1 MISILLPFRNAE
13 STIRACLASIWQ
25 QSFRHFQVL
34 AVDDHSCDQTR
45 ARILEWP
52 DTRIRLV
59 DNPGEGLVDALNFGL
74 DQARY
79 SLIARMD
86 ADDLMRSSRL
96 RLQYELLSSSP
107 EVDLVSARVS
117 LFPTSSIGNGYRE
130 YARWQNRLLTHDDIS
145 AERFVE
151 SPLAHPSVMFR
162 REAVLRL
169 GGYKKGDFP
178 EDYELWL
185 RAIDR
190 GTKIA
195 KCPATLIDWRESGK
209 RLSRTH
215 RVYRRQAFDRLR
227 AQYLAR
233 VPVLKQRPVI
243 FWGAGRKTRLR
254 AGHLIGLGIRP
265 RAWIDI
271 DPKKIGNFIHG
282 VPVHAPEFLRVA
294 NGEPRPFV
302 LVYVTNHGAR
312 ELIQSELTALGYCI
326 NRDFLSVG

>member
-1 MISILLPFRNAE
+1 M
-13 STIRACLASIWQ
+13 
-25 QSFRHFQVL
+25 
-34 AVDDHSCDQTR
+34 DDHSRDQTR

-74 DQARY
+74 SQARY

-86 ADDLMRSSRL
+86 ADDLMRSTRL
-96 RLQYELLSSSP
+96 HLQYELLRSCP
-107 EVDLVSARVS
+107 EIDLVSARVS

-162 REAVLRL
+162 REALLRL
-169 GGYKKGDFP
+169 GGYEKGDFP

-190 GTKIA
+190 GIKIA
-195 KCPATLIDWRESGK
+195 KCPATLVDWRESRE

-215 RVYRRQAFDRLR
+215 RMYRRQAFDRLR
-227 AQYLAR
+227 ANYLIR
-233 VPVLKQRPVI
+233 VPALKRRRVI

-254 AGHLIGLGIRP
+254 ASHLIKLGIRP
-265 RAWIDI
+265 SAWVDI
-271 DPKKIGNFIHG
+271 DPKKIGNLIHG
-282 VPVHAPEFLRVA
+282 VPVHAPDILRVQ
-294 NGEPRPFV
+294 NDGLKPFV

-312 ELIQSELTALGYCI
+312 ELIQSDLTGMGYRI
-326 NRDFLSVG
+326 NRDFLAVG